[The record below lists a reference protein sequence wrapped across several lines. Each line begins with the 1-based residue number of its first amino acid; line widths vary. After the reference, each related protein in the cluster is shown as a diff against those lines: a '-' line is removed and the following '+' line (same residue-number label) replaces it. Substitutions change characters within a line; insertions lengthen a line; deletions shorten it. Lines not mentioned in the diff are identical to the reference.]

1 MWALFWRISRTYA
14 GSTAPY
20 IHLLNFSYL
29 EYIRLITPPKGRGV
43 SGFHLKVLAL
53 LLMSV
58 VLLAA
63 GGAGGKQLPDEVAD
77 YVFVEFD
84 PGFYMPYA
92 VLNFTLIHAPVVLL
106 SVEREVVVA
115 DLGINTTM
123 YVPQGIYLAIP
134 RTYFGKKPPAV
145 PRGIK
150 AEVVDLEVEGLGVV
164 RLALARNATE
174 LPNASAVYV
183 FLNAEERGGRYLYRG
198 KPLDVRKPRNNK
210 ATEAEGVGDAAPLS
224 DTSKRGTTVYS
235 WARYIFGVAGP
246 AKVAGNPR
254 AKVTY
259 FVATGYDANAKD
271 FVVGRT
277 DYAYLGRG
285 VADIHLFF
293 TDTGD
298 PWVYA
303 YIYVSDVP
311 TTTPPASYR
320 YVVTR
325 APPFGRAYLLRIST
339 TDYEAN
345 GYVWFSAEISNPYN
359 RLVNAS
365 IAAVYRRPSP
375 ADTTVYS
382 LLTAN
387 WRSAVGQPGYMFIGD
402 YGWTRVSRLLF
413 RLGVPQGAQM
423 PINLVIENLR
433 VYTCNSSSSVSVRI
447 YSLADPNSAV
457 TATGYKYVSNFCG
470 WYHFPRITGA
480 LPESAAAPFL
490 AGNSTATWLLLEFN
504 PPLSASH
511 PERVY
516 VAFDSFYIYG
526 QRWPEIWSHD
536 SQNWLPTSSRTYA
549 YTGLSSAIVAR
560 DYLSYSVWPGS
571 KFAYNDT
578 APYIRAVAYVTI
590 TTQTGAALIPSSP
603 LSPHISY
610 SYVPTDGS
618 TRLVSICLATE
629 TGARGLPNAV
639 TLYIARSNANA
650 MLDAVVGAIGK
661 ALTAATLILTVFG
674 LPTGGLFTAA
684 GYVSWGLGLLLRMA
698 EGRQGLCGPSGYLG
712 EYYTAP
718 MYDWIR
724 SATLAI
730 GIGGLPITG
739 DYKQHVS
746 IFIRESYIGNFPIYS
761 GNGTYTNF
769 FTYVGFT
776 TYSYFN
782 GSAEPYGG
790 IGWVG
795 YYIPIS

>member
-1 MWALFWRISRTYA
+1 
-14 GSTAPY
+14 
-20 IHLLNFSYL
+20 
-29 EYIRLITPPKGRGV
+29 
-43 SGFHLKVLAL
+43 
-53 LLMSV
+53 
-58 VLLAA
+58 
-63 GGAGGKQLPDEVAD
+63 
-77 YVFVEFD
+77 
-84 PGFYMPYA
+84 
-92 VLNFTLIHAPVVLL
+92 VVLL
-106 SVEREVVVA
+106 SVEREVIVA
-115 DLGINTTM
+115 DWGVNTTM

-134 RTYFGKKPPAV
+134 RTYFGEKPPAV
-145 PRGIK
+145 PMGVK

-183 FLNAEERGGRYLYRG
+183 FLDAEERGGRYLYRG

-210 ATEAEGVGDAAPLS
+210 AAGAEGVGDAAPLS
-224 DTSKRGTTVYS
+224 YTDTSRRGTTVYS
-235 WARYIFGVAGP
+235 WTRYIFGVAGP
-246 AKVAGNPR
+246 ANVAGYPR

-277 DYAYLGRG
+277 NYAYLGKG
-285 VADIHLFF
+285 VADIYLFF
-293 TDTGD
+293 TNTGD

-311 TTTPPASYR
+311 STTPPTSYR
-320 YVVTR
+320 YIVTR

-345 GYVWFSAEISNPYN
+345 RYLWFSAEISNPHN

-375 ADTTVYS
+375 ADTSVYS

-387 WRSAVGQPGYMFIGD
+387 WLSAVGQPGYRFIGD
-402 YGWTRVSRLLF
+402 YGSTRVSRLLF

-433 VYTCNSSSSVSVRI
+433 VYTCSSSSSVSVRI

-457 TATGYKYVSNFCG
+457 TATGYKYVSNLCG
-470 WYHFPRITGA
+470 WYYFPRITGT

-490 AGNSTATWLLLEFN
+490 AGNSTAIWLVLEFN
-504 PPLSASH
+504 PPLSASY

-516 VAFDSFYIYG
+516 VAFDSMYIYG
-526 QRWPEIWSHD
+526 QRWPDIWSHN
-536 SQNWLPTSSRTYA
+536 SQNWLATSSRTYA
-549 YTGLSSAIVAR
+549 YTGLSSAVVAR
-560 DYLSYSVWPGS
+560 DYWAYSVWPES
-571 KFAYNDT
+571 YRPYNDT

-590 TTQTGAALIPSSP
+590 STQAGAGLGPP
-603 LSPHISY
+603 LRPYISY
-610 SYVPTDGS
+610 AYIPTDSS
-618 TRLVSICLATE
+618 TKLTSICLAVE
-629 TGARGLPNAV
+629 TGARGLPEFV
-639 TLYIARSNANA
+639 GLFVARSNADA
-650 MLDAVVGAIGK
+650 RLDAVVGAIGK

-674 LPTGGLFTAA
+674 LPTGGPLTAA
-684 GYVSWGLGLLLRMA
+684 SYVSWGLGLFTRMT
-698 EGRQGLCGPSGYLG
+698 EGERGLCGPSGYFG

-724 SATLAI
+724 SAMLGVAVGGTPDVSGDFKQYVSLYVRDSYVGNPPI
-730 GIGGLPITG
+730 KPGDGIL
-739 DYKQHVS
+739 V
-746 IFIRESYIGNFPIYS
+746 
-761 GNGTYTNF
+761 NF
-769 FTYVGFT
+769 FTYVGFGT
-776 TYSYFN
+776 SSYFS
-782 GSAEPYGG
+782 GPAEPYGG

>member
-1 MWALFWRISRTYA
+1 MRF
-14 GSTAPY
+14 
-20 IHLLNFSYL
+20 
-29 EYIRLITPPKGRGV
+29 ITLPKGRGV
-43 SGFHLKVLAL
+43 SGFQVLKVLAVL
-53 LLMSV
+53 FMSV

-63 GGAGGKQLPDEVAD
+63 GGAGGSPLPDDVAD

-84 PGFYMPYA
+84 PGFYMPYV
-92 VLNFTLIHAPVVLL
+92 VLNSTLIHAPVVLL
-106 SVEREVVVA
+106 SVEREVIVA

-134 RTYFGKKPPAV
+134 RTYFSKKPPAV

-150 AEVVDLEVEGLGVV
+150 AKVVDLEVEGLGVV

-183 FLNAEERGGRYLYRG
+183 FLDAEERGGRYLYRG

-210 ATEAEGVGDAAPLS
+210 AAGAEGVGDVAPLS
-224 DTSKRGTTVYS
+224 YTDTSKRGTTVYS

-246 AKVAGNPR
+246 ANVAGYPR

-259 FVATGYDANAKD
+259 YVATGYDANAKD

-277 DYAYLGRG
+277 NYAYLGMG
-285 VADIHLFF
+285 VADIYLFF

-311 TTTPPASYR
+311 TTTPPTSYR
-320 YVVTR
+320 YISTQ

-345 GYVWFSAEISNPYN
+345 RYVWFSAEISNPYN

-375 ADTTVYS
+375 ADTSVYS

-387 WRSAVGQPGYMFIGD
+387 WLSAVGQPGYKFIGD

-433 VYTCNSSSSVSVRI
+433 VYTCSSSSSVSVRV

-457 TATGYKYVSNFCG
+457 TATGYKYVSNLCG
-470 WYHFPRITGA
+470 WYYFPRITGT

-490 AGNSTATWLLLEFN
+490 AGNSTAIWLVLEFN
-504 PPLSASH
+504 PPLSASY

-526 QRWPEIWSHD
+526 QRWPEIWSHT
-536 SQNWLPTSSRTYA
+536 SQNWFFSLGMARTYA
-549 YTGLSSAIVAR
+549 YIDLPTAVVAR
-560 DYLSYSVWPGS
+560 DYWTYSVWPELYRP
-571 KFAYNDT
+571 YNDT
-578 APYIRAVAYVTI
+578 EPYIRAVAYVTI
-590 TTQTGAALIPSSP
+590 TTQSGATSATPYY
-603 LSPHISY
+603 PHISY
-610 SYVPTDGS
+610 AYIPTDSS
-618 TRLVSICLATE
+618 TKLTSICLATE
-629 TGARGLPNAV
+629 TGAPGLTSSA
-639 TLYIARSNANA
+639 TLYVARGNANA
-650 MLDAVVGAIGK
+650 MLDAVVGAIGR

-674 LPTGGLFTAA
+674 LPTGGLFTTA
-684 GYVSWGLGLLLRMA
+684 GYVSWGLGLLLQMTA
-698 EGRQGLCGPSGYLG
+698 GGQGPCRPSGYLG

-724 SATLAI
+724 SATLGI
-730 GIGGLPITG
+730 GIGGLPVTG

-746 IFIRESYIGNFPIYS
+746 IYIRESYISNFPIYP

-769 FTYVGFT
+769 FTYAGFT

>member
-1 MWALFWRISRTYA
+1 V
-14 GSTAPY
+14 P
-20 IHLLNFSYL
+20 
-29 EYIRLITPPKGRGV
+29 
-43 SGFHLKVLAL
+43 GFHLKVLAVL
-53 LLMSV
+53 FMSV

-63 GGAGGKQLPDEVAD
+63 GGAGGGSLPDDVAD

-84 PGFYMPYA
+84 PGFYMPYV
-92 VLNFTLIHAPVVLL
+92 VLNSTLIHAPVVLL
-106 SVEREVVVA
+106 SVEREVIVA
-115 DLGINTTM
+115 DWGVNTTM

-145 PRGIK
+145 PRGVK

-183 FLNAEERGGRYLYRG
+183 FLDAEERGGRYFYRG

-210 ATEAEGVGDAAPLS
+210 AAGAENNKATETEDVGDAAPLS
-224 DTSKRGTTVYS
+224 DTNKRGTTVYS

-246 AKVAGNPR
+246 ANVAGYPR

-277 DYAYLGRG
+277 NYAYLGKG
-285 VADIHLFF
+285 VADIYLFF

-303 YIYVSDVP
+303 YIYASDVP

-320 YVVTR
+320 YIVTR

-345 GYVWFSAEISNPYN
+345 RYVWFSAEISNPYN

-375 ADTTVYS
+375 ADTSVYS

-387 WRSAVGQPGYMFIGD
+387 WLSAVGQPGYRFIGD
-402 YGWTRVSRLLF
+402 YGTRVSRLLF
-413 RLGVPQGAQM
+413 RLGVPHGAQM

-433 VYTCNSSSSVSVRI
+433 VYTCSSSSSVSVRI

-457 TATGYKYVSNFCG
+457 TATGYKYVSNLCG

-490 AGNSTATWLLLEFN
+490 AGNSTAIWLVLEFN

-526 QRWPEIWSHD
+526 QRWPDIWSHN
-536 SQNWLPTSSRTYA
+536 SQNWFYSLAMARTYA
-549 YTGLSSAIVAR
+549 YIDLPTAVVAR
-560 DYLSYSVWPGS
+560 DYLSYSVWPES
-571 KFAYNDT
+571 YRPYDNT
-578 APYIRAVAYVTI
+578 APYIRAAAYVTI
-590 TTQTGAALIPSSP
+590 TTQAGAQSGTPYYP
-603 LSPHISY
+603 RISY
-610 SYVPTDGS
+610 SYVPTNGS

-629 TGARGLPNAV
+629 TGASGLPSSA
-639 TLYIARSNANA
+639 TLYVARGNANA
-650 MLDAVVGAIGK
+650 MLDAVVGAIGR

-684 GYVSWGLGLLLRMA
+684 GYVSWGLGLLLRMTA
-698 EGRQGLCGPSGYLG
+698 GGHGPCRPSGYLG
-712 EYYTAP
+712 EYYMAP

-724 SATLAI
+724 SAMLGVSVGGTPVVSGDFKQYVSLYVRDSYVGNPPI
-730 GIGGLPITG
+730 KPGDGIIP
-739 DYKQHVS
+739 
-746 IFIRESYIGNFPIYS
+746 
-761 GNGTYTNF
+761 NF
-769 FTYVGFT
+769 FTYVGFST
-776 TYSYFN
+776 FSYFS
-782 GSAEPYGG
+782 GPAEPYGG

-795 YYIPIS
+795 YYIPVS

>member
-1 MWALFWRISRTYA
+1 MPKPQLLKIAALA
-14 GSTAPY
+14 
-20 IHLLNFSYL
+20 
-29 EYIRLITPPKGRGV
+29 
-43 SGFHLKVLAL
+43 VLF
-53 LLMSV
+53 MSV

-63 GGAGGKQLPDEVAD
+63 GGVGGGSLPDDVAD

-84 PGFYMPYA
+84 PGSYMPYV
-92 VLNFTLIHAPVVLL
+92 VLNSTLVHAPVVLL
-106 SVEREVVVA
+106 SVEREVIVA

-134 RTYFGKKPPAV
+134 RTYFSKKPPAV

-150 AEVVDLEVEGLGVV
+150 AKVVDLEVEGLGVV

-183 FLNAEERGGRYLYRG
+183 FLDAEERGGRYLYRG
-198 KPLDVRKPRNNK
+198 KPLDVRKPRNNR
-210 ATEAEGVGDAAPLS
+210 AAGAEGVGDAAPLS
-224 DTSKRGTTVYS
+224 YTDTSKQGTTVYS

-246 AKVAGNPR
+246 AKVAGYPR

-277 DYAYLGRG
+277 NYAYLGKG
-285 VADIHLFF
+285 VADIYLFF

-311 TTTPPASYR
+311 TTTPPTSYR
-320 YVVTR
+320 YISTQ

-345 GYVWFSAEISNPYN
+345 RYVWFSAEISNPYN

-375 ADTTVYS
+375 ADTSVYS

-387 WRSAVGQPGYMFIGD
+387 WLSAVGQPGYKFIGD

-413 RLGVPQGAQM
+413 RIGVPQGAQM
-423 PINLVIENLR
+423 PINLVVENLR
-433 VYTCNSSSSVSVRI
+433 VYTCSSSSSVSVRI

-457 TATGYKYVSNFCG
+457 TATGYKYVSNLCG
-470 WYHFPRITGA
+470 WYYFPRITGT

-490 AGNSTATWLLLEFN
+490 AGNSTAIWLVLEFN
-504 PPLSASH
+504 PPLSASY
-511 PERVY
+511 PEKVY
-516 VAFDSFYIYG
+516 VAFDSMYIYG
-526 QRWPEIWSHD
+526 QRWPDIWSHT

-560 DYLSYSVWPGS
+560 DYWAYSVWPES
-571 KFAYNDT
+571 YRPYNDT

-590 TTQTGAALIPSSP
+590 TTQAGAVLTPHAP
-603 LSPHISY
+603 LRPYISY
-610 SYVPTDGS
+610 AYIPTDGY
-618 TRLVSICLATE
+618 TYTQLKSICLATE
-629 TGARGLPNAV
+629 TGALGLPEYV
-639 TLYIARSNANA
+639 ELFVARGNANPI
-650 MLDAVVGAIGK
+650 LDTAVSIGGAIINTFGNVI
-661 ALTAATLILTVFG
+661 TAATLVSTVFG
-674 LPTGGLFTAA
+674 LPYTGALTAA
-684 GYVSWGLGLLLRMA
+684 GYITWGLGLFIQMIPS
-698 EGRQGLCGPSGYLG
+698 GQGSCGPSGYLG
-712 EYYTAP
+712 KYYSAAS
-718 MYDWIR
+718 YDWIL
-724 SATLAI
+724 SASLGVSI
-730 GIGGLPITG
+730 GQAPVVSG
-739 DYKQHVS
+739 DYKQYISLYVRDSYASTLS
-746 IFIRESYIGNFPIYS
+746 IYPGDGILV
-761 GNGTYTNF
+761 NF
-769 FTYVGFT
+769 FTYVGFSSS
-776 TYSYFN
+776 SYFS
-782 GSAEPYGG
+782 GPAEPYGG
-790 IGWVG
+790 IGWVR

>member
-1 MWALFWRISRTYA
+1 V
-14 GSTAPY
+14 P
-20 IHLLNFSYL
+20 
-29 EYIRLITPPKGRGV
+29 
-43 SGFHLKVLAL
+43 GFHLKVLAL
-53 LLMSV
+53 LFMSV

-63 GGAGGKQLPDEVAD
+63 GGVGGSPLPDDVAD

-84 PGFYMPYA
+84 PGFYMPYV
-92 VLNFTLIHAPVVLL
+92 VLNSTLIHAPVVLL
-106 SVEREVVVA
+106 SVEREVIVA

-123 YVPQGIYLAIP
+123 YVPQGVYLAIP
-134 RTYFGKKPPAV
+134 RTYFGEKPPAV
-145 PRGIK
+145 PRGVK

-183 FLNAEERGGRYLYRG
+183 FLDAEERGGRYLYRG

-210 ATEAEGVGDAAPLS
+210 AAGAEGAEDAAPLS
-224 DTSKRGTTVYS
+224 DTSKRGTAVYS

-246 AKVAGNPR
+246 AKVAGYPR

-271 FVVGRT
+271 FVADRT
-277 DYAYLGRG
+277 NYAYLGKG
-285 VADIHLFF
+285 ITDIYLFF
-293 TDTGD
+293 TNTGD

-320 YVVTR
+320 YTVTR

-339 TDYEAN
+339 TDYEMN
-345 GYVWFSAEISNPYN
+345 RYVWFSAEISNPYN

-375 ADTTVYS
+375 ADTSVYS

-387 WRSAVGQPGYMFIGD
+387 WLSAVGQPGYKFIGD

-433 VYTCNSSSSVSVRI
+433 VYTCSSSSSVSARI
-447 YSLADPNSAV
+447 YTLADPNSAV
-457 TATGYKYVSNFCG
+457 TATGYKYVSNLCG
-470 WYHFPRITGA
+470 WYHFPSITGT
-480 LPESAAAPFL
+480 LPESAVAPFL
-490 AGNSTATWLLLEFN
+490 AGNSTAIWLVLEFN
-504 PPLSASH
+504 LPLSASY

-560 DYLSYSVWPGS
+560 DYFSYSVWPES
-571 KFAYNDT
+571 NYLYYNT
-578 APYIRAVAYVTI
+578 APYIRAAAYVTI
-590 TTQTGAALIPSSP
+590 TTQAGAALTPHTP
-603 LSPHISY
+603 LRPYISY
-610 SYVPTDGS
+610 AYIPTDSS
-618 TRLVSICLATE
+618 TKLTSICLAVE
-629 TGARGLPNAV
+629 TGARGLPDLAKLFV
-639 TLYIARSNANA
+639 ARSNADA

-674 LPTGGLFTAA
+674 LPTGGPLTAA
-684 GYVSWGLGLLLRMA
+684 SYVSWGLGLLLRMT
-698 EGRQGLCGPSGYLG
+698 EGRQGLCGPSGYFG
-712 EYYTAP
+712 VYYTAST
-718 MYDWIR
+718 YDWIR
-724 SATLAI
+724 SAMLGV
-730 GIGGLPITG
+730 GINEPPAFS
-739 DYKQHVS
+739 DYKQYISLYV
-746 IFIRESYIGNFPIYS
+746 RDSYVGNNPIKP
-761 GNGTYTNF
+761 GDGIIPNF
-769 FTYVGFT
+769 FTYVGFSSS
-776 TYSYFN
+776 SYFS
-782 GSAEPYGG
+782 GPAEPYGG

-795 YYIPIS
+795 YYLPIS

>member
-1 MWALFWRISRTYA
+1 MPKSQLLKIVALA
-14 GSTAPY
+14 V
-20 IHLLNFSYL
+20 LL
-29 EYIRLITPPKGRGV
+29 T
-43 SGFHLKVLAL
+43 
-53 LLMSV
+53 SV

-63 GGAGGKQLPDEVAD
+63 GGAGGRPLPDDVAD

-84 PGFYMPYA
+84 PGFYMPYV
-92 VLNFTLIHAPVVLL
+92 VLNSTLVHAPVVLL
-106 SVEREVVVA
+106 MVEREVIVA

-134 RTYFGKKPPAV
+134 RTYFGEKPPAV

-150 AEVVDLEVEGLGVV
+150 AKVVDLEVEGLGVV

-183 FLNAEERGGRYLYRG
+183 FLDAEERGGRYFYRG

-210 ATEAEGVGDAAPLS
+210 AAGAEGAGDAAPLS
-224 DTSKRGTTVYS
+224 YTDTSKRGTTVYS

-246 AKVAGNPR
+246 AKVAGYPR

-277 DYAYLGRG
+277 NYAYLGKG
-285 VADIHLFF
+285 VADIYLFF

-311 TTTPPASYR
+311 TTTPPTSYR

-345 GYVWFSAEISNPYN
+345 RYVWFSAEISNPYN

-375 ADTTVYS
+375 ADTSVYS

-387 WRSAVGQPGYMFIGD
+387 WLSAVGQPGYKFIGD

-433 VYTCNSSSSVSVRI
+433 VYTCSSSSSVSVRI

-457 TATGYKYVSNFCG
+457 TATGYKYVSNLCG
-470 WYHFPRITGA
+470 WYHFPRITGV
-480 LPESAAAPFL
+480 LPESAVAPFL
-490 AGNSTATWLLLEFN
+490 AGNSTAIWLVLEFN
-504 PPLSASH
+504 PPLSVSY

-526 QRWPEIWSHD
+526 QRWPEIWSHN

-549 YTGLSSAIVAR
+549 YTGLSSAVVAR
-560 DYLSYSVWPGS
+560 DYFSYSVWPES
-571 KFAYNDT
+571 YRAYNDT

-590 TTQTGAALIPSSP
+590 TTQAGAMLTPGAP
-603 LSPHISY
+603 LYPHISY
-610 SYVPTDGS
+610 AYIPTDGYAY
-618 TRLVSICLATE
+618 TQLKYICLAAE
-629 TGARGLPNAV
+629 TGAHGLATSA
-639 TLYIARSNANA
+639 TLYVARGNANPL
-650 MLDAVVGAIGK
+650 LDAAVSIGGAIINTFGNVI
-661 ALTAATLILTVFG
+661 TATQLLRTVFG
-674 LPTGGLFTAA
+674 LPTGMLLTAA
-684 GYVSWGLGLLLRMA
+684 GFITWGLGLFIQMTPSS
-698 EGRQGLCGPSGYLG
+698 QGSCGPSGYLG
-712 EYYTAP
+712 QYYSAAS
-718 MYDWIR
+718 YDFIL
-724 SATLAI
+724 SATLHV
-730 GIGGLPITG
+730 GIGQAPVVSG
-739 DYKQHVS
+739 DYKHYISLYV
-746 IFIRESYIGNFPIYS
+746 RDSYASTLWVYPGDGIL
-761 GNGTYTNF
+761 TNF
-769 FTYVGFT
+769 FTYVGFSSS
-776 TYSYFN
+776 SYFS
-782 GSAEPYGG
+782 GPAEPYGG
-790 IGWVG
+790 IGWVR
-795 YYIPIS
+795 YYIPIR

>member
-1 MWALFWRISRTYA
+1 MPKPQLLKIAALA
-14 GSTAPY
+14 
-20 IHLLNFSYL
+20 
-29 EYIRLITPPKGRGV
+29 
-43 SGFHLKVLAL
+43 VLF
-53 LLMSV
+53 MSV

-63 GGAGGKQLPDEVAD
+63 GGAGGRPLPDDVAD

-84 PGFYMPYA
+84 PGFYMPY
-92 VLNFTLIHAPVVLL
+92 VVFNSTLVHAPVVLL
-106 SVEREVVVA
+106 SVEREVIVA
-115 DLGINTTM
+115 DWGVNTTM

-134 RTYFGKKPPAV
+134 RTYFGEKPPDV
-145 PRGIK
+145 PRGVK

-174 LPNASAVYV
+174 LPNATAVYV
-183 FLNAEERGGRYLYRG
+183 FLDAEERGGRYFYRG

-210 ATEAEGVGDAAPLS
+210 AAGAEGVGDAAPLS
-224 DTSKRGTTVYS
+224 YTDTSKRETTVYS

-246 AKVAGNPR
+246 AKVAGYPS

-277 DYAYLGRG
+277 NYAYLGRG
-285 VADIHLFF
+285 VTDIYLFF
-293 TDTGD
+293 TNTGD

-303 YIYVSDVP
+303 YIYASDVP
-311 TTTPPASYR
+311 TTTPPTSSYR
-320 YVVTR
+320 YISTR

-345 GYVWFSAEISNPYN
+345 RYVWLSAEISNPYN

-375 ADTTVYS
+375 ADTSVYS

-387 WRSAVGQPGYMFIGD
+387 WLSAVGQPGYKFIGD
-402 YGWTRVSRLLF
+402 YGTRVSRLLF

-433 VYTCNSSSSVSVRI
+433 VYACSSSVSLRI

-457 TATGYKYVSNFCG
+457 TATGYKYVSNLCG
-470 WYHFPRITGA
+470 WYHFPRITGT

-490 AGNSTATWLLLEFN
+490 AGNSTAIWLVLEFN

-516 VAFDSFYIYG
+516 IAFDTFYIYG
-526 QRWPEIWSHD
+526 QRWPDIWSHT
-536 SQNWLPTSSRTYA
+536 SQNWNPTSLMRYA
-549 YTGLSSAIVAR
+549 YIEMLAPIVAR
-560 DYLSYSVWPGS
+560 DYFSYSVWPGS

-578 APYIRAVAYVTI
+578 APYIRAAAYVTI
-590 TTQTGAALIPSSP
+590 TTQAGAALIPSSP
-603 LSPHISY
+603 LSPRISY

-629 TGARGLPNAV
+629 TGASGLPDAV

-650 MLDAVVGAIGK
+650 MLDAVVGAIGR
-661 ALTAATLILTVFG
+661 AITAATLILTVFG
-674 LPTGGLFTAA
+674 LPTGGLFTTA
-684 GYVSWGLGLLLRMA
+684 GYVSWGLGLLLRMT

-724 SATLAI
+724 SARLAI

-746 IFIRESYIGNFPIYS
+746 IYIRESYIGNFPIYP

-790 IGWVG
+790 IGWVR

>member
-1 MWALFWRISRTYA
+1 V
-14 GSTAPY
+14 P
-20 IHLLNFSYL
+20 
-29 EYIRLITPPKGRGV
+29 
-43 SGFHLKVLAL
+43 GFHLKVLAVL
-53 LLMSV
+53 FMSV
-58 VLLAA
+58 MQLTA
-63 GGAGGKQLPDEVAD
+63 GGAGGSPMPDDVAD

-84 PGFYMPYA
+84 PGFYMPYV
-92 VLNFTLIHAPVVLL
+92 VLNSTLIHAPVVLL

-115 DLGINTTM
+115 DWGVNTTM

-183 FLNAEERGGRYLYRG
+183 FLDAEERGGRYLYRG

-210 ATEAEGVGDAAPLS
+210 AAGAEGVGDAAPLS
-224 DTSKRGTTVYS
+224 DTSKRGTAVYS

-246 AKVAGNPR
+246 AKVAGYPR

-277 DYAYLGRG
+277 NYAYLGKG
-285 VADIHLFF
+285 VTDIYLFF

-303 YIYVSDVP
+303 YIYASDVP
-311 TTTPPASYR
+311 TTTPTTSYR

-359 RLVNAS
+359 RPVNAS

-375 ADTTVYS
+375 ADTSVYS

-387 WRSAVGQPGYMFIGD
+387 WLSAVGQPGYKFIGD
-402 YGWTRVSRLLF
+402 YGSTRVSRLLF

-433 VYTCNSSSSVSVRI
+433 VYACSSSSSVSARI
-447 YSLADPNSAV
+447 YTLADPNSAV
-457 TATGYKYVSNFCG
+457 TATGYKYVSNLCG
-470 WYHFPRITGA
+470 PYHFPRITGT

-490 AGNSTATWLLLEFN
+490 AGNSTAIWLVLEFN
-504 PPLSASH
+504 PPLSASY

-526 QRWPEIWSHD
+526 QRWPDIWSHN
-536 SQNWLPTSSRTYA
+536 SQNWFYSLAMARTYA
-549 YTGLSSAIVAR
+549 YIDLPTAVVAR

-578 APYIRAVAYVTI
+578 APYIRAAAYVTI
-590 TTQTGAALIPSSP
+590 TTQAGASLIPSSP
-603 LSPHISY
+603 LSPRISY

-629 TGARGLPNAV
+629 TGTSDLPSSATLYVARG
-639 TLYIARSNANA
+639 NANA
-650 MLDAVVGAIGK
+650 MLDAVVGAIGR

-674 LPTGGLFTAA
+674 LPTGGPLTAA
-684 GYVSWGLGLLLRMA
+684 SYVSWGLGLLLRMTA
-698 EGRQGLCGPSGYLG
+698 GGQGPCMPSGYLG
-712 EYYTAP
+712 EYSTTP

-730 GIGGLPITG
+730 GIGGLPVTG

-746 IFIRESYIGNFPIYS
+746 IYIRESYISNFPIYP

>member
-1 MWALFWRISRTYA
+1 MAKPQLLKIAALA
-14 GSTAPY
+14 
-20 IHLLNFSYL
+20 
-29 EYIRLITPPKGRGV
+29 
-43 SGFHLKVLAL
+43 VLF
-53 LLMSV
+53 MSV

-63 GGAGGKQLPDEVAD
+63 GGAGGSPMPDDVAD

-84 PGFYMPYA
+84 PGFYMPYV
-92 VLNFTLIHAPVVLL
+92 VLNSTLIHAPVVLL

-150 AEVVDLEVEGLGVV
+150 AKVVDLEVEGLGVV

-183 FLNAEERGGRYLYRG
+183 FLDAEERGGRYFYRG

-210 ATEAEGVGDAAPLS
+210 ATETEDVGDAAPLS
-224 DTSKRGTTVYS
+224 YTDTSKWGTTVYS

-246 AKVAGNPR
+246 ANVAGYPR

-277 DYAYLGRG
+277 NYAYLGKG
-285 VADIHLFF
+285 VADIYLFF
-293 TDTGD
+293 TNTGD

-311 TTTPPASYR
+311 TTTPPTSYR
-320 YVVTR
+320 YVVTQ

-345 GYVWFSAEISNPYN
+345 RYVWFSAEISNPYN

-375 ADTTVYS
+375 ADTSVYS

-387 WRSAVGQPGYMFIGD
+387 WRSVVGQPGYRFIGD

-433 VYTCNSSSSVSVRI
+433 VYTCSSSSSVSVRI

-457 TATGYKYVSNFCG
+457 TATGYKYVSNLCG
-470 WYHFPRITGA
+470 WYYFPRITGA

-490 AGNSTATWLLLEFN
+490 AGNSTAIWLVLEFN
-504 PPLSASH
+504 PPLSASY

-516 VAFDSFYIYG
+516 VAFDSMYIYG
-526 QRWPEIWSHD
+526 QRWPDIWSHN
-536 SQNWLPTSSRTYA
+536 SQNWNPTSLMRYA
-549 YTGLSSAIVAR
+549 YIEMRAPIVAR
-560 DYLSYSVWPGS
+560 DYFSYSVWPES
-571 KFAYNDT
+571 YYPYNDT

-590 TTQTGAALIPSSP
+590 TTQAGAALIPHEP
-603 LSPHISY
+603 MRPYISY
-610 SYVPTDGS
+610 AYIPTDGYAY
-618 TRLVSICLATE
+618 TQLKYICLAVE
-629 TGARGLPNAV
+629 TGANGLAETV
-639 TLYIARSNANA
+639 TLYVARGNANPL
-650 MLDAVVGAIGK
+650 LDAAVSIGGAFINTFGNVI
-661 ALTAATLILTVFG
+661 TATQLVRTVFG
-674 LPTGGLFTAA
+674 LPTDWRLTVA
-684 GYVSWGLGLLLRMA
+684 GFITWGLGLLIQMA
-698 EGRQGLCGPSGYLG
+698 PSSQGSCGPSGYLG
-712 EYYTAP
+712 QYYSAAS
-718 MYDWIR
+718 YDFIL
-724 SATLAI
+724 SATLRVGISEPPAI
-730 GIGGLPITG
+730 S
-739 DYKQHVS
+739 DYKHYISLYV
-746 IFIRESYIGNFPIYS
+746 RDSYKNTLWVYPGDGIL
-761 GNGTYTNF
+761 TNF
-769 FTYVGFT
+769 FTYVGFSSS
-776 TYSYFN
+776 SYFS
-782 GSAEPYGG
+782 GPAEPYGG
-790 IGWVG
+790 IGWVR

>member
-1 MWALFWRISRTYA
+1 MSKPQLLKTAALA
-14 GSTAPY
+14 
-20 IHLLNFSYL
+20 
-29 EYIRLITPPKGRGV
+29 
-43 SGFHLKVLAL
+43 VLF
-53 LLMSV
+53 MSV

-63 GGAGGKQLPDEVAD
+63 GGAGGGSLPDDVAD

-84 PGFYMPYA
+84 PGSYMPYV
-92 VLNFTLIHAPVVLL
+92 VLNSTLVHAPVVLL
-106 SVEREVVVA
+106 SVGREVIVA
-115 DLGINTTM
+115 DWGVNTTM

-134 RTYFGKKPPAV
+134 RTYFGEKPPAV
-145 PRGIK
+145 PTGIY
-150 AEVVDLEVEGLGVV
+150 AEIVDLEVEGLGVV

-183 FLNAEERGGRYLYRG
+183 FLDAEERGGRYLYRG

-210 ATEAEGVGDAAPLS
+210 AAGAEGVGDVAPLS
-224 DTSKRGTTVYS
+224 YTDTSKQGTTVYS

-246 AKVAGNPR
+246 AKVAGYPR

-277 DYAYLGRG
+277 NYAYLGKG
-285 VADIHLFF
+285 VTDIYLFF
-293 TDTGD
+293 TNTGD

-311 TTTPPASYR
+311 STTPPTSYR
-320 YVVTR
+320 YISVQ

-345 GYVWFSAEISNPYN
+345 RYVWFSAEISNPYN

-375 ADTTVYS
+375 ADPSVYS

-387 WRSAVGQPGYMFIGD
+387 WLSAVGQPGYKFIGD
-402 YGWTRVSRLLF
+402 YGTGVSRLLF
-413 RLGVPQGAQM
+413 RLGVPRGAQM

-433 VYTCNSSSSVSVRI
+433 VYTCSSSSSVSVRI

-457 TATGYKYVSNFCG
+457 TATGYKYVSNLCG
-470 WYHFPRITGA
+470 WYHFPRITGT
-480 LPESAAAPFL
+480 LPESAVAPFL
-490 AGNSTATWLLLEFN
+490 AGNSTAIWLVLEFN
-504 PPLSASH
+504 PPLSASY

-516 VAFDSFYIYG
+516 VAFDSFYLYG
-526 QRWPEIWSHD
+526 QRWPEIWSHN
-536 SQNWLPTSSRTYA
+536 SQNWFYSLGMARTYA
-549 YTGLSSAIVAR
+549 YIDLPTAVVAR
-560 DYLSYSVWPGS
+560 DYWAYSVWPGS
-571 KFAYNDT
+571 KFAYNKT
-578 APYIRAVAYVTI
+578 SPYIRAVAYVTI
-590 TTQTGAALIPSSP
+590 TTRSSAALIPYSP
-603 LSPHISY
+603 LSPRISY

-629 TGARGLPNAV
+629 TGASGLPGAG

-674 LPTGGLFTAA
+674 LPTGGPLTAA
-684 GYVSWGLGLLLRMA
+684 SYVSWGLDLLLRMTA
-698 EGRQGLCGPSGYLG
+698 GGQGPCRPPGYLG

-724 SATLAI
+724 SATFAI

-739 DYKQHVS
+739 DYKQHIS
-746 IFIRESYIGNFPIYS
+746 IYIRESYISNFPIYP
-761 GNGTYTNF
+761 GNGTYSNF
-769 FTYVGFT
+769 FTYAGFT

-795 YYIPIS
+795 YYIPVS